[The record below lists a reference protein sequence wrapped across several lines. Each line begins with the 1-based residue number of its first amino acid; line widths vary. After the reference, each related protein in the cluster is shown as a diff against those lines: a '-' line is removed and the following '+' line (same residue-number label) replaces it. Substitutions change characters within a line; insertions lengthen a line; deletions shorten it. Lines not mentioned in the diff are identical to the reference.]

1 MTHCM
6 VESKKRMDGNMKY
19 VKRVVLAVVYVV
31 FAYFYALLP
40 EFHLKGGL
48 RVSLSPFNFETFVMM
63 LFIGIYLTAFWIII
77 NRLFRN

>member
-1 MTHCM
+1 MMHCM
-6 VESKKRMDGNMKY
+6 VAGKKRMDGNMKY
-19 VKRVVLAVVYVV
+19 VKRVVLAVIYVV

-40 EFHLKGGL
+40 KFHLKGGL

-63 LFIGIYLTAFWIII
+63 LFIGIYLTAFWIVI